1 MSTTLHDCNED
12 SRTSHA
18 SSQLPFHY
26 STPNGSNGCIGYCLC
41 LHHHTVPTLQTPVS
55 KSCVPASTSCIHSIG
70 HLRPF
75 QFLNRN
81 YWSLALDERVL
92 VVVLLY
98 IYFFSGLFFALMI
111 ALIPWVVLVLTFLS
125 GFMCFHFVHY
135 CFIG

>member
-1 MSTTLHDCNED
+1 MILSTTLHECNED

-70 HLRPF
+70 HLR
-75 QFLNRN
+75 L
-81 YWSLALDERVL
+81 SISESE
-92 VVVLLY
+92 LLESSTRREGPGCGSTVHLLFFW
-98 IYFFSGLFFALMI
+98 YFFCFDDRIDSMGRFGVDFFCPDSCVFI
-111 ALIPWVVLVLTFLS
+111 LS
-125 GFMCFHFVHY
+125 ITV
-135 CFIG
+135 